1 MRKEGIRVV
10 VEMYPDLPPVLANPN
25 QIQQVMMNVISNAR
39 YAMNLKYRGG
49 HENKVLEIRGEPIDV
64 DGIRHVRMT
73 FRDRGTGIAAHLLDK
88 VVEPFFTTKPR
99 GEGTGLGLSISH
111 GIVSDHGGRLSIESV
126 EGEFTK
132 VVIDLP
138 ARESGHGENPRHR

>member
-1 MRKEGIRVV
+1 M
-10 VEMYPDLPPVLANPN
+10 A
-25 QIQQVMMNVISNAR
+25 
-39 YAMNLKYRGG
+39 
-49 HENKVLEIRGEPIDV
+49 
-64 DGIRHVRMT
+64 